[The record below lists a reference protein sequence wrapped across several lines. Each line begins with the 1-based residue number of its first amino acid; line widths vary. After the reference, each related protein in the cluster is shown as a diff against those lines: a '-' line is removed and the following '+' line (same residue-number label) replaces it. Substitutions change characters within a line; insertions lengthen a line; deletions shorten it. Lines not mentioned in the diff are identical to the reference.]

1 MLKTFTYKA
10 FGLIIKSDFEIP
22 ELLVSNGVPDVEI
35 KIEKV
40 PEKLEGIINRGVRYQ
55 AGKNEFL
62 LKLDNIANY
71 YVVNGN
77 QISVELIKKD
87 ADKEVRL
94 FLLGSAF
101 GALFIQRGLLPIHGS
116 AVKFSKSAT
125 IFTGLSGVGKS
136 SIAAYFVSQAYQVL
150 ADDISVIN
158 HNLEVVPGFPKMKLW
173 NDILQKL
180 EIKDQSLEQIRPDMM
195 KFQLPINENYFNEPL
210 PLANIIIIS
219 TKNSP
224 GFEFEELTGIKKFNA
239 VKNNT
244 FRYRFVKGLDKQQDH
259 FQVLNKLLPEVKV
272 YKVDRPQSPLLLN
285 EFGDF
290 LLKKLN
296 LDV

>member
-1 MLKTFTYKA
+1 MAKTFSYKA

-22 ELLVSNGVPDVEI
+22 ELFVSNGKPDVEI
-35 KIEKV
+35 KIGRT
-40 PEKLEGIINRGVRYQ
+40 PINIKEVINKGVRYK

-62 LKLDNIANY
+62 LELDNIAKY
-71 YVVNGN
+71 YVADGN
-77 QISVELIKKD
+77 QIMVEVFKNEVN
-87 ADKEVRL
+87 KEVRL

-116 AVKFSKSAT
+116 AIKFGEKAT
-125 IFTGLSGVGKS
+125 VFTGLSGVGKS
-136 SIAAYFVSQAYQVL
+136 SIAAYFVSQGYQVL
-150 ADDISVIN
+150 ADDISVVN
-158 HNLEVVPGFPKMKLW
+158 HSLEVVPGFPKMKLW

-180 EIKDQSLEQIRPDMM
+180 EIKDHNLEQIRPEM
-195 KFQLPINENYFNEPL
+195 KKYQLPITENYYNEPL
-210 PLANIIIIS
+210 AVKNIIIIN

-224 GFEFEELTGIKKFNA
+224 GFDFEELTGIKKFNA

-259 FQVLNKLLPEVKV
+259 FQILNKLLPEIRV
-272 YKVDRPQSPLLLN
+272 YKVVRPQSPLLLK

-296 LDV
+296 QNV